1 MIRAFAGILLLI
13 SLSFVGFA
21 QSNDSAATAKS
32 TVPQSAAFEGADVHV
47 AAHRNNPYMDG
58 PKVKRDRYVIHDATM
73 VDLITTAYKV
83 DADNVLGGPAWL
95 ETDRFDVFAKVPPTT
110 PPDALL
116 LMLRSLLADRFK
128 LVVHQDT
135 QPLLGY
141 VLTIPKGS
149 KPKLRVSEGSGQDCQ
164 SQNPGQPPASPG
176 LNEVTC
182 KNMTADAIAGALHDM
197 AGAYLTSPV
206 VNQTG
211 LQGTWDF
218 DLQWTS
224 RAALARAG
232 DQGISLFDAVEKQ
245 LGLKLDL
252 EKTPQPAIDVDSVN
266 ESPTP
271 NSPELAKI
279 LPPEP
284 PAEFAVAV
292 IKPSAPNTPLRGRI
306 DGAQLSVQGAS
317 LKFMIDFAWQLNNS
331 QDNLQNEPKWLDS
344 DHWDIIGKAD
354 EDPQLDA
361 NGKPTPPQWDDED
374 LEHMLQTLLINRFGL
389 KVHMED
395 RPVSAYTLVADKPK
409 MAKGDP
415 TVRTRCKNG
424 PGPDGK
430 DPRIAN
436 PALNRL
442 ISCQNMNMAEF
453 ADTLQS
459 FAAGYIYV
467 PVKDATGLTG
477 GYDFTLSFS
486 GIGQLPGANGQATA
500 PSANGTPADPTGA
513 ISLIDAIDKELGV
526 KMVKEMRPVP
536 VLVIDQVNEQ
546 PTDN

>member
-1 MIRAFAGILLLI
+1 MIRAFLGVALLA
-13 SLSFVGFA
+13 SLSFVVFA
-21 QSNDSAATAKS
+21 QANDPAAPSKA
-32 TVPQSAAFEGADVHV
+32 PQSASFQASDVHV
-47 AAHRNNPYMDG
+47 AAHRDQPYMDG
-58 PKVKRDRYVIHDATM
+58 PNMKRDHYVIHDATM

-83 DADNVLGGPAWL
+83 DADNVVGGLAWL
-95 ETDRFDVFAKVPPTT
+95 ETDRFDVIGKVPPAT
-110 PPDALL
+110 DADARLV
-116 LMLRSLLADRFK
+116 MLQSLLADRFK
-128 LVVHQDT
+128 LVVHHDP

-149 KPKLRVSEGSGQDCQ
+149 RPKLRQSDGSGDGCQ
-164 SQNPGQPPASPG
+164 SQNQNGPPASPG
-176 LNEVTC
+176 LNAVTC
-182 KNMTADAIAGALHDM
+182 KNMTADAIAETLHDM
-197 AGAYLTSPV
+197 ANAYLTSPV

-211 LQGTWDF
+211 LQGNWDF

-224 RAALARAG
+224 RGALARAG

-252 EKTPQPAIDVDSVN
+252 EKTPQPAIEVVSVN
-266 ESPTP
+266 ETPTP
-271 NSPELAKI
+271 NSPDLAKI

-284 PAEFAVAV
+284 PVEFAVAV

-317 LKFMIDFAWQLNNS
+317 LKFMIDFAWQLNNN
-331 QDNLQNEPKWLDS
+331 QDNLQNAPKWLDS

-354 EDPQLDA
+354 EDPQPDA

-374 LEHMLQTLLINRFGL
+374 LEHMLQTLLADRFGL

-395 RPVSAYTLVADKPK
+395 RPVSAYTLFADKPK

-442 ISCQNMNMAEF
+442 ISCQNMTMAEF
-453 ADTLQS
+453 ADILQN
-459 FAAGYIYV
+459 FAGGYIYV

-486 GIGQLPGANGQATA
+486 GIGQLPGNGQAPP
-500 PSANGTPADPTGA
+500 PSANGTPADPSGA
-513 ISLIDAIDKELGV
+513 ISLMDAIDKELGI

-536 VLVIDQVNEQ
+536 VIVIDQVNEQ